1 MKFTKEEIKVIKS
14 PLSSHEAAKKL
25 GRSYDSVNSAR
36 KRLGVTGVGQIK
48 STPSKTTVAEDLEKH
63 DEAYW
68 SKEHRALSAKYDK
81 LLKST
86 TVTERLVQRIA
97 SLAPLSYSAAPAI
110 IKGTSRKHEG
120 HPQSAVLML
129 SDTHV
134 GKTVSPDQTLTFGNY
149 GFSMF
154 LARLKLLE
162 DAVISITKNHVST
175 DVPELII
182 PMLGDMLDGQLVH
195 SNECAQSDTIFS
207 QFYAAGHAIS
217 QLLRN
222 LAPHYPLIR
231 IYSCVGNHPRFQGQH
246 RMPSK
251 NRFSNFD
258 GFLYAFIKALVRDI
272 PTIKWELDSQPYQV
286 FTVQGF
292 TFFTFHGD
300 NLRGGDKNLGIPN
313 HAISRLISTATQMAN
328 KYGKPAANFYLC
340 GHLHRSIV
348 LPHATGSFIVNGA
361 FVGVDEYGL
370 AEAFTPADASQT
382 FFFVHPKFGRT
393 ASYEISLKFAEITKT
408 PPYEIPGEFPMH

>member
-175 DVPELII
+175 DVPELVI

-313 HAISRLISTATQMAN
+313 HAVGRLISTATQMAN

-393 ASYEISLKFAEITKT
+393 ASYEISLKFAEIAKT